1 MRTALELEN
10 LLTAY
15 EYTNLNL
22 AEAASSVHAQV
33 VKCKAEEI
41 TPLAFIQES
50 ETIQNQINSNSALT
64 EFAAELDT
72 FNFAVNGLKAVAQ
85 ESL

>member
-15 EYTNLNL
+15 EYNNLNL
-22 AEAASSVHAQV
+22 TEAASSVYDQV
-33 VKCKAEEI
+33 VKCKANEI
-41 TPLAFIQES
+41 TSFEFIQEA

-64 EFAAELDT
+64 EFAAQLEV
-72 FNFAVNGLKAVAQ
+72 FNFAINGLKAVAQ

>member
-1 MRTALELEN
+1 MKTALELEN

-22 AEAASSVHAQV
+22 AEAASAVYAKV

-41 TPLAFIQES
+41 NSFEFIQEAD
-50 ETIQNQINSNSALT
+50 TIQTQINSNSALT
-64 EFAAELDT
+64 EFAVELET

>member
-10 LLTAY
+10 LLTAH

-22 AEAASSVHAQV
+22 AEAAAAVYSQV
-33 VKCKAEEI
+33 VKCKADEI
-41 TPLAFIQES
+41 SPLEFIQEA

-64 EFAAELDT
+64 EFEVDLET
-72 FNFAVNGLKAVAQ
+72 FNLAVTGLKAVAQ